1 VPAIITTDHPLSDH
15 GWTASQRALL
25 AALLDTLVPAS
36 DDGEMPSAADV
47 GFDAYLLAQAES
59 FIPTL
64 ESALENFAPS
74 FAACSLAER
83 CEHVGAFAADSPEL
97 FRSLLT
103 RVYDCY
109 YQHDRV
115 RARIG
120 VVTGAPFP
128 QGNVVVQGDL
138 SLLDPVIANSA
149 RHRYRRS

>member
-1 VPAIITTDHPLSDH
+1 
-15 GWTASQRALL
+15 
-25 AALLDTLVPAS
+25 
-36 DDGEMPSAADV
+36 M
-47 GFDAYLLAQAES
+47 
-59 FIPTL
+59 
-64 ESALENFAPS
+64 
-74 FAACSLAER
+74 AER
-83 CEHVGAFAADSPEL
+83 CEHVRAFAARDSDL

-115 RARIG
+115 RVRIG

-138 SLLDPVIANSA
+138 SLLDPVIANRA